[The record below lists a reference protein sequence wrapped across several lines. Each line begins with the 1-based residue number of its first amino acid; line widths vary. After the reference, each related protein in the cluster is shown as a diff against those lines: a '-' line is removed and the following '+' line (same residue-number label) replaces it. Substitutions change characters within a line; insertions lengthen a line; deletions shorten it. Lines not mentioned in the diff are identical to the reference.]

1 MIRLAASAWLG
12 VLVVAPLLVV
22 LVIAF
27 AVPDQGLP
35 PFRLPI
41 EGGRWVGGS
50 EAWGI
55 LTEDFFYLSALL
67 RSLAVAAVTAGLCIA
82 LSYPMALGILWM
94 APARRQMMLALV
106 VLPLCV
112 GFVLRMAAWVGVLR
126 DSGLLNQALLA
137 MGLISAPVEFL
148 YSMTG
153 LLLGMVHSYLPFALL
168 PLYAALA
175 ARDLR
180 LEEAAADLGAG
191 PFTVFRTITLPG
203 SAAAAAAGFLLV
215 FIPAAGEF
223 VIPALL
229 GAPDALLAGGAIWQE
244 FFTSR
249 DWPLAAAASIA
260 LLAVLLPPL
269 LLWQRLAQRR

>member
-1 MIRLAASAWLG
+1 MIRAAASAWLG
-12 VLVVAPLLVV
+12 LLVVAPLLVV
-22 LVIAF
+22 GAIAF

-41 EGGRWVGGS
+41 IEGRWMGGNES
-50 EAWGI
+50 WGV
-55 LTEDFFYLSALL
+55 LTADDFYLTALL
-67 RSLAVAAVTAGLCIA
+67 RSLVVAGATAGLCLA
-82 LSYPMALGILWM
+82 LAYPMGLGILRLL
-94 APARRQMMLALV
+94 PARRPLILALV
-106 VLPLCV
+106 VLPLCI
-112 GFVLRMAAWVGVLR
+112 GFVLRMAAWVGLLR

-137 MGLISAPVEFL
+137 MGVISAPVQLL
-148 YSMTG
+148 YSTTG

-175 ARDLR
+175 ARDVR

-191 PFTVFRTITLPG
+191 PFTVFYSITLPG
-203 SAAAAAAGFLLV
+203 SVAAAGAAFLLV

-244 FFTSR
+244 FFTAR

-269 LLWQRLAQRR
+269 LLWQRLGRR

>member
-1 MIRLAASAWLG
+1 MIRAAASAWLG
-12 VLVVAPLLVV
+12 LLVAVPLLVMG
-22 LVIAF
+22 VIAF

-41 EGGRWVGGS
+41 VEGRWAGGNES
-50 EAWGI
+50 WGV
-55 LTEDFFYLSALL
+55 LTADDFYLTAML
-67 RSLAVAAVTAGLCIA
+67 RSLVVAGATAALCLA
-82 LSYPMALGILWM
+82 LAYPMALGMLRL
-94 APARRQMMLALV
+94 APARRPLALALV
-106 VLPLCV
+106 VLPLCI
-112 GFVLRMAAWVGVLR
+112 GFVLRMAAWVGLLR

-137 MGLISAPVEFL
+137 MGVISAPVQLL
-148 YSMTG
+148 YSTTG

-175 ARDLR
+175 ARDVR

-191 PFTVFRTITLPG
+191 PFTVFRSITLPG
-203 SAAAAAAGFLLV
+203 SLQAAGAACLLV

-244 FFTSR
+244 FFTAR

-260 LLAVLLPPL
+260 LLTALLPPL
-269 LLWQRLAQRR
+269 LLWQRLGQR

>member
-1 MIRLAASAWLG
+1 MIRAVASAWLSL
-12 VLVVAPLLVV
+12 LVVAPLLVV
-22 LVIAF
+22 GVIAF

-41 EGGRWVGGS
+41 IGGRWVGGNES
-50 EAWGI
+50 WGV
-55 LTEDFFYLSALL
+55 LAADDFYLTALL
-67 RSLAVAAVTAGLCIA
+67 RSLVVAGVTAGLCLA
-82 LSYPMALGILWM
+82 LAYPMALGMLRLV
-94 APARRQMMLALV
+94 PARRPLALALV
-106 VLPLCV
+106 VLPLCI
-112 GFVLRMAAWVGVLR
+112 GFVLRMAAWVGLLR

-137 MGLISAPVEFL
+137 MGVISAPVQLL
-148 YSMTG
+148 YSTTG

-175 ARDLR
+175 ARDMR

-191 PFTVFRTITLPG
+191 PFTVFRSITLPG
-203 SAAAAAAGFLLV
+203 SMAAAAAAFLLV

-244 FFTSR
+244 FFTAR

-260 LLAVLLPPL
+260 LLAALLPPL
-269 LLWQRLAQRR
+269 LLWQRLGRR